1 MTEVQKY
8 DVVLIGGG
16 IMSATLGTL
25 LTSLK
30 PGISIKLIERLGDV
44 ALESS
49 NPWNNAGTGHA
60 ALCELNYMP
69 DSKDGSL
76 PSPAKAIQINE
87 QFQLSRQFW
96 AHLVETGVLGK
107 PSSFINSTP
116 HMTFV
121 RGAKDADYLE
131 RRYKALVDQPLFA
144 GMEFSTDV
152 AQISK
157 WTPLITKGRAAD
169 EVIAATRIDSGTDVD
184 FGSVTRQLVA
194 NLAKTGVEIQTGA
207 EVRRLRRAANGGWN
221 LKVKNL
227 RSEAVERIHAD
238 FVFVGAGGW
247 ALKLLQ
253 RSGIPEAKGYGTFPV
268 SGEFLKT
275 SNPAVVKKHQAKVYS
290 QAAVGAPPM
299 SVPHLDARV
308 VDGKSTLLFGPYAG
322 LNPKFL
328 KLGSILDLP
337 LSVRLSNLVPYLSVA
352 VSNLGLIKYLLTEI
366 TKSPAKKFEALREFV
381 PEADPAD
388 WEPIQAGQ
396 RAQVIKKDAKK
407 GGVLQFGTEVVSAA
421 DGSIAGLLGASPGA
435 STAVYIMLEVL
446 KKAYPSEFPTWQAKL
461 RKMIPGYGIELNKDP
476 KLAAKLLADTAK
488 TLDLKA

>member
-1 MTEVQKY
+1 MAQVQKY
-8 DVVLIGGG
+8 DVILIGGG

-25 LTSLK
+25 LKSLN
-30 PGISIKLIERLGDV
+30 PDLSIKLVERLGDV

-76 PSPAKAIQINE
+76 PSPAKAIAINE

-96 AHLVETGVLGK
+96 SHLVATGVLRE
-107 PSSFINSTP
+107 PSTFINSTP

-121 RGAKDADYLE
+121 RGEKDVDYL
-131 RRYKALVDQPLFA
+131 RRRFEVLKDQPLFA
-144 GMEFSTDV
+144 GMEFSTDPKKI
-152 AQISK
+152 AE
-157 WTPLITKGRAAD
+157 WTPLITKGRKAS
-169 EVIAATRIDSGTDVD
+169 ERIAATRIESGTDVD
-184 FGSVTRQLVA
+184 FGSVTKQLVDH
-194 NLAKTGVEIQTGA
+194 LQSVGVEVQTGA
-207 EVRRLRRAANGGWN
+207 EVRRVKRQNDGSWR

-227 RSEAVERIHAD
+227 RSEAIENLEAD

-275 SNPAVVKKHQAKVYS
+275 SNPKLVKQHSAKVYS

-299 SVPHLDARV
+299 SVPHLDTRV
-308 VDGKSTLLFGPYAG
+308 VNGEKTLLFGPYAG

-328 KLGSILDLP
+328 KQGSIFDLP
-337 LSVRLSNLVPYLSVA
+337 LSVRFANLIPYLSVA
-352 VSNLGLIKYLLTEI
+352 VSNLGLIKYLLVEI
-366 TKSPAKKFEALREFV
+366 SKSKAKKFEALREFV
-381 PEADPAD
+381 PEANPDD
-388 WEPIQAGQ
+388 WEFIQAGQ

-407 GGVLQFGTEVVSAA
+407 GGTLQFGTEVVSSA

-435 STAVYIMLEVL
+435 STAVYIMIEVL
-446 KKAYPSEFPTWQAKL
+446 KKAFPDEFKSWEPKL
-461 RKMIPGYGIELNKDP
+461 KKMIPGYGIELNKDP
-476 KLAAKLLADTAK
+476 KLAAKLLAETAK
-488 TLDLKA
+488 TLKLKA